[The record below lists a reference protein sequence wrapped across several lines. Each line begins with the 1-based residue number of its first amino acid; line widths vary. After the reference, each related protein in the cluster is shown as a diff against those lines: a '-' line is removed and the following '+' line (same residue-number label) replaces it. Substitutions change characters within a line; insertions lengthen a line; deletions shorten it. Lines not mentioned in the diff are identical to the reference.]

1 MKANQGGTIITYI
14 SINLEELRRDN
25 PTYKPKTPFPHQ
37 SEAFREM
44 TRTFTFP
51 ATGYKGAL
59 LVLPT
64 GAGKTFTAVN
74 WVCKNVLAKNVKV
87 IWFAQSS
94 YLLNQAFN
102 SFRENALNLPNTRK
116 FLNIRVVSGS
126 REHCQSSA
134 IDMTDDVIIITTQT
148 AIKNFN
154 LKPLDE
160 KGIKY
165 ETKFI
170 NYMKSN
176 KDSGIFIVLDEAHHA
191 PAYGFRHMWLELK
204 NMIPNLN
211 ILGLTATPTYMDK
224 KTSGWLFKIFDR
236 KIIYEAKQEKLI
248 AQKILA
254 KPRYVQKETGK
265 ELPVDDKLYERLVV
279 QHKDLPQ
286 NIVQELANDAPR
298 NNYIINDYLKHK
310 DEYGK
315 TIIFA
320 DTWPQCVYLST
331 KLDIILS
338 KDNKKAD
345 YVFSKIEGNPGSVE
359 ERNLLI
365 IKRTPSD
372 NDRIIN
378 EFKEGKIEVLSNIRM
393 LTEGLDIPDVKTVF
407 LTRQTTSS
415 ILLTQM
421 IGRALRGE
429 KAGGGNNKDVANIIM
444 FIDEWKGLVGTFADP
459 EGIEEVD
466 PPHAIPRI
474 RDTIPIVLVER
485 LSRHINGEPLPV
497 NGDFSINEYI
507 PIGWYKTEIIRNLK
521 DENDDTLE
529 PKEEMHTFVDFVMV
543 YNRSKNKLE
552 QFIKE
557 KINLIPESWSDEKLD
572 DKSIAPQ
579 VRNWMNEYFDLNNDI
594 VGNNFEDDLIK
605 ICRHIA
611 IHGAIPRFYAFE
623 NRDMYDITRLVKDN
637 INIEQNN
644 KLFLLKSEY
653 EKPGNLW
660 KVYYN
665 NLFMFINAFDLER
678 NRVSMAAIK
687 DINEEIVIPK
697 PQPVDI
703 DIELTE
709 AEKEQIMRRDN
720 YTCLCCYRN
729 GGKGLKLQIDHI
741 IPIFQGGRADVE
753 NSQTLCS
760 ECNSQKGVNAIN
772 YRINRS
778 PLNSPKELVLF
789 IPIIKEAQL
798 CTLTRTINT
807 FYHCQA
813 VSDIRIS
820 YQKTGPYYYKWEIE
834 LYQGNSTQWLIA
846 NKMKLID
853 YIQNDLGCPHVNDVN
868 IIGVA

>member
-1 MKANQGGTIITYI
+1 M
-14 SINLEELRRDN
+14 NLEELRKEN
-25 PTYKPKTPFPHQ
+25 PAYKPKTPFPHQ
-37 SEAFREM
+37 SDAFKAM
-44 TRTFTFP
+44 TRTFSFP
-51 ATGYKGAL
+51 ADRYKGAL

-64 GAGKTFTAVN
+64 GAGKTFTAAN
-74 WVCKNVLAKNVKV
+74 WICKSVLAKNVKV

-102 SFRENALNLPNTRK
+102 SFRENALDLPNAKK

-126 REHCQSSA
+126 REHCQPSS
-134 IDMTDDVIIITTQT
+134 IDLTDDVLIITTQT

-154 LKPLDE
+154 LEPLNE
-160 KGIKY
+160 KGVKY
-165 ETKFI
+165 DTRFI
-170 NYMKSN
+170 NYIENN
-176 KDSGIFIVLDEAHHA
+176 KDCGIFIVLDEAHHA

-204 NMIPNLN
+204 EMIPNLN
-211 ILGLTATPTYMDK
+211 MLGLTATPTYMDK
-224 KTSGWLFKIFDR
+224 KTSGWLLKIFD
-236 KIIYEAKQEKLI
+236 KWIIYEAKQEKLI

-254 KPRYVQKETGK
+254 KPRYIQKETGM

-279 QHKDLPQ
+279 QHKDLPKD
-286 NIVQELANDAPR
+286 IVQELANDAPR

-331 KLDIILS
+331 KLDMELS
-338 KDNKKAD
+338 KENKKAD
-345 YVFSKIEGNPGSVE
+345 FVFSKIEGNSE
-359 ERNLLI
+359 SAEFRNLLI
-365 IKRTPSD
+365 KKRAPND

-378 EFKEGKIEVLSNIRM
+378 EFKGGKIEVLSNIRM
-393 LTEGLDIPDVKTVF
+393 LTEGVDVPDVKTVF
-407 LTRQTTSS
+407 ITRQTTSP

-429 KAGGGNNKDVANIIM
+429 KAGGINKDVANIVM
-444 FIDEWKGLVGTFADP
+444 FIDEWKGLVGAFADP
-459 EGIEEVD
+459 EGID
-466 PPHAIPRI
+466 DATPPTAIPRI
-474 RDTIPIVLVER
+474 RDTIPIILVER
-485 LSRHINGEPLPV
+485 LSRHINGEPLPSD
-497 NGDFSINEYI
+497 DFSINEYI

-521 DENDDTLE
+521 DENDDVLE
-529 PKEEMHTFVDFVMV
+529 PKEEMHTSIDFIMV
-543 YNRSKNKLE
+543 YNRSRNKLE
-552 QFIKE
+552 SFIKD
-557 KINLIPESWSDEKLD
+557 KFDQIPESWSDEKLD
-572 DKSIAPQ
+572 DKSIAPI
-579 VRNWMNEYFDLNNDI
+579 VRIWMNEYFDIDNDI
-594 VGNNFEDDLIK
+594 VGNNFENDLIK

-611 IHGAIPRFYAFE
+611 IHESVPRFYAFE
-623 NRDMYDITRLVKDN
+623 NRDTYDIAKLVKDN
-637 INIEQNN
+637 LNIEQNN

-678 NRVSMAAIK
+678 NRISLLAIK
-687 DINEEIVIPK
+687 NMEENIIIPK
-697 PQPVDI
+697 PQPIDI

-709 AEKEQIMRRDN
+709 AEKEQIKRRDN

-772 YRINRS
+772 FRINKS
-778 PLNSPKELVLF
+778 PLDNPKDLILF
-789 IPIIKEAQL
+789 IPIVKEPQI

-813 VSDIRIS
+813 VSDIRIG
-820 YQKTGPYYYKWEIE
+820 YRKNDPYYYKWEVE
-834 LYQGNSTQWLIA
+834 LYQGNDPYWLIE
-846 NKMKLID
+846 NKIKLVD
-853 YIQNDLGCPHVNDVN
+853 YIQNALGCHHVNDVN
-868 IIGVA
+868 IISVL